1 MRWDNAGMGVDGDY
15 CAFTKAVEHLGDR
28 WSLVILRDL
37 LLHGTLG
44 FNALAAGL
52 PGISRSV
59 LAARLRKLEEL
70 GLIERDRSSR
80 AGVPGYCLTPAGLEL
95 KPIMAGLWGW
105 SKRWVPEDPVW
116 AERDPDVILA
126 WLSHRVDRDTVPNG
140 RIVVDLDIQGTRA
153 KHGWLVLERG
163 TEPAVCIEDPC
174 LAVERYVYVEAD
186 AGAIYPIARGLRG
199 WQDAIAD
206 GSVRVY
212 GEPELVRGLPGWF
225 QSVEPHDRS
234 ALTAG
239 LAIA

>member
-1 MRWDNAGMGVDGDY
+1 MGVDGDY

-126 WLSHRVDRDTVPNG
+126 WLSHRVDRDTVPNW

-212 GEPELVRGLPGWF
+212 GEPELVRGLRGWF
-225 QSVEPHDRS
+225 KSVEPHDRS